1 MKKND
6 GRREMNLRG
15 VLLCAALLFSWPL
28 AAREKSDV
36 LVMRNGD
43 RLTCE
48 IKNLSADVLYVSLD
62 YALGTVS
69 IDWFKVDHLES
80 RQLFVVKTA
89 DGNVYSGTLSMSKTA
104 GERPVSIEV
113 VDTAGATMELP
124 RMQVTRMDQGFQN
137 FWQRF
142 NGEVGLGAIYNKGN
156 ESTQYSLS
164 SDVDYPRERWAAS
177 VSYDSTFSSS
187 TGTSPSSRNQI
198 GTSAYRLMR
207 WNNWYYK
214 GTADFLQ
221 SSVQDIDLQSTFAGG
236 IGRYLKNTNHA
247 AITLTGGI
255 AYQRITYGQTTVA
268 APAENVTSAWI
279 SSQVKLYQFDRTNL
293 TVAANLLPALSDPG
307 RVHFNLNTSYY
318 IKIWSK
324 LNFNISFY
332 GNWDTRPPHTFS
344 GSDYGTSTGLNWTF
358 GNR

>member
-1 MKKND
+1 MVLV
-6 GRREMNLRG
+6 GR
-15 VLLCAALLFSWPL
+15 PL
-28 AAREKSDV
+28 TAREKSDV

-80 RQLFVVKTA
+80 SQLFVVKTA
-89 DGNVYSGTLSMSKTA
+89 DGNVYSGTLSMPKTA

-113 VDTAGATMELP
+113 LDPSGATVELP
-124 RMQVTRMDQGFQN
+124 RTQVTRMDQEFQN

-142 NGEVGLGAIYNKGN
+142 NGKVGLGAIYNKGN

-177 VSYDSTFSSS
+177 VSYDSTLSSS
-187 TGTSPSSRNQI
+187 KGTSPSSRNQI
-198 GTSAYRLMR
+198 DASAYRLMR

-214 GTADFLQ
+214 GIAEFLQ
-221 SSVQDIDLQSTFAGG
+221 SSEQGIDLQSTFGG
-236 IGRYLKNTNHA
+236 GVGRYLKNTHHT

-255 AYQRITYGQTTVA
+255 AYQRITYTQTVVA
-268 APAENVTSAWI
+268 APPENVTSGWI
-279 SSQVKLYQFDRTNL
+279 SAQVKLYKFDRTNL
-293 TVAANLLPALSDPG
+293 TVSASLLPALSDPG

-324 LNFNISFY
+324 FNFNISFY
-332 GNWDTRPPHTFS
+332 GNWDTRPPRTFS

>member
-1 MKKND
+1 M
-6 GRREMNLRG
+6 RLRG
-15 VLLCAALLFSWPL
+15 VLLCAIALLGWPV

-48 IKNLSADVLYVSLD
+48 IKNLTADVLYVSLD

-80 RQLFVVKTA
+80 NQLFVVKTA
-89 DGNVYSGTLSMSKTA
+89 DGNVYSGALSMPKTA
-104 GERPVSIEV
+104 GERPVSIGV
-113 VDTAGATMELP
+113 LDPSGTTVELP
-124 RMQVTRMDQGFQN
+124 RREVTRMDQEFQN

-142 NGEVGLGAIYNKGN
+142 NGRVGLGAIYNKGN

-177 VSYDSTFSSS
+177 VSYDSTLSSS
-187 TGTSPSSRNQI
+187 KGTSPSSRNQI
-198 GTSAYRLMR
+198 DASAYRLMR

-214 GTADFLQ
+214 GIADFLQ
-221 SSVQDIDLQSTFAGG
+221 SSEQGIDLQSTFGG
-236 IGRYLKNTNHA
+236 GVGRYLKNTNHT

-255 AYQRITYGQTTVA
+255 AYQRITYTRTVAA
-268 APAENVTSAWI
+268 APAENVTSGWI
-279 SSQVKLYQFDRTNL
+279 SAQVKLYKFDRTNL
-293 TVAANLLPALSDPG
+293 TVSASLLPALSDPG

-324 LNFNISFY
+324 FNFNISFY

>member
-1 MKKND
+1 MK
-6 GRREMNLRG
+6 LRG
-15 VLLCAALLFSWPL
+15 VLLYAVLLFGWPL
-28 AAREKSDV
+28 AARDKTDV

-62 YALGTVS
+62 YALGTIS

-80 RQLFVVKTA
+80 SQLFIVKTA
-89 DGNVYSGTLSMSKTA
+89 DGNVHSGTLSMPKTA

-113 VDTAGATMELP
+113 LDSAGATVELP
-124 RMQVTRMDQGFQN
+124 RTQVTRMDQEFPR
-137 FWQRF
+137 FWHRF
-142 NGEVGLGAIYNKGN
+142 NGKIGLGAIYNKGN
-156 ESTQYSLS
+156 ESTQYSFT
-164 SDVDYPRERWAAS
+164 SDLDYPRERWAAS
-177 VSYDSTFSSS
+177 VSYDSTLSSS

-198 GTSAYRLMR
+198 DTSAYRLMR

-214 GTADFLQ
+214 GMANFLQ

-236 IGRYLKNTNHA
+236 VGRYLKNTNHTV
-247 AITLTGGI
+247 ITLTGGI
-255 AYQRITYGQTTVA
+255 AYQRITYGQTVVA
-268 APAENVTSAWI
+268 APPENVTSAWI
-279 SSQVKLYQFDRTNL
+279 SGQVKLYKFDRTNL

-318 IKIWSK
+318 IKIWSNF
-324 LNFNISFY
+324 NFNISFY

>member
-1 MKKND
+1 M
-6 GRREMNLRG
+6 RLRG
-15 VLLCAALLFSWPL
+15 VLLCAVVLLGRPL

-80 RQLFVVKTA
+80 SQLFVVKTA
-89 DGNVYSGTLSMSKTA
+89 EGNVYSGVLSMPKTA

-113 VDTAGATMELP
+113 LDSNGTTVALP
-124 RMQVTRMDQGFQN
+124 RREITGMDQEFQS

-142 NGEVGLGAIYNKGN
+142 NGKVGLGAIYNKGN

-177 VSYDSTFSSS
+177 VSYDSTLSSS
-187 TGTSPSSRNQI
+187 KGTSPSSRNQI
-198 GTSAYRLMR
+198 DASAYRLMR

-214 GTADFLQ
+214 GIAGFLQ
-221 SSVQDIDLQSTFAGG
+221 SSEQGIDLQSTFGG
-236 IGRYLKNTNHA
+236 GVGRYLKNTNHT

-255 AYQRITYGQTTVA
+255 AYQRITYTQTVVT
-268 APAENVTSAWI
+268 APPENVTSGWI
-279 SSQVKLYQFDRTNL
+279 SAQVKLYKFDRTNL
-293 TVAANLLPALSDPG
+293 TVSASLLPALSDPG

-324 LNFNISFY
+324 FNFNISFY
-332 GNWDTRPPHTFS
+332 GNWDTRPPRTFS